1 MRVLRTPDERFLDLP
16 GYSFPA
22 NYCEVD
28 DYEGGRLRVHYLDEG
43 ASDAPVVLLL
53 HGEPSWSYLYR
64 TMIPALVS
72 EGFRCV
78 VPDLVG
84 FGKSD
89 KPAEQ
94 SDYTYARHVGWMTQ
108 LLVGSLDLR
117 GITYFGQDWGALV
130 GLRVLAAHP
139 DRFDR
144 VVISNGGMPVGDRA
158 PTEAFLAW
166 QRFAKESPGFQIGR
180 IVSGGCVNALR
191 PEVIAA
197 YDAPFPDESFT
208 AGARVFPSLVPT
220 SLEDPASADNA
231 AAWEVLRRFD
241 KPFLC
246 AFSDSDAITKG
257 GERIFLREVPGCTGQ
272 PHVTVEGGGHFVQED
287 CGPRLASIIAGFAKA
302 GR

>member
-16 GYSFPA
+16 GYPFLP

-28 DYEGGRLRVHYLDEG
+28 DFEGARLRVHYVDEG

-64 TMIPALVS
+64 TMIPLLVS
-72 EGFRCV
+72 EGFRCIA
-78 VPDLVG
+78 PDLVG

-89 KPAEQ
+89 KPAAQ
-94 SDYTYARHVGWMTQ
+94 GDYTYARHVGWMTQ
-108 LLVGSLDLR
+108 LLVDHLDLR
-117 GITYFGQDWGALV
+117 GVTYFGQDWGALV
-130 GLRVLAAHP
+130 GLRVVAAHP

-158 PTEAFLAW
+158 PTDAFLAW

-180 IVSGGCVNALR
+180 IVSGGCVNALSAD
-191 PEVIAA
+191 VVAA
-197 YDAPFPDESFT
+197 YDAPFPDEMYT

-220 SLEDPASADNA
+220 SPQDPASADNA

-257 GERIFLREVPGCTGQ
+257 GERIFLRQVPGCAGQ
-272 PHVTVEGGGHFVQED
+272 SHVTVEGGGHFVQED
-287 CGPRLASIIAGFAKA
+287 CGPQLAAIIADFV
-302 GR
+302 RDSR